1 MQGKTCVITG
11 ATSGVGQGAAF
22 TLAALGARI
31 VFVAR
36 DKDRA
41 RATLARLA
49 EISPG
54 VAHRAHH
61 ADLSQLADMKR
72 VAAEIA
78 AAEPRVDVLINNAG
92 ALFAFRGV
100 TEDGFERTFALNHLA
115 YFVLTLGLR
124 ERLFA
129 AVPARVVSTT
139 SAMHKRATLKL
150 DDLQCER
157 DYNGVDAYE
166 RSKLCN
172 VLFTR
177 ELARRWA
184 GHGVT
189 ANCLHPGLVATRI
202 GNQSGGVIP
211 LVLGFMKLV
220 LAEPVETGAQRI
232 VQLAAS
238 PEVADVTGGYF
249 EKMRQ
254 VPPGRNADDE
264 EAARKLWEASA
275 QLTGMK

>member
-11 ATSGVGQGAAF
+11 ATSGIGQGAAYA
-22 TLAALGARI
+22 LAGLGARI

-36 DKDRA
+36 DRDRA
-41 RATLARLA
+41 ETTLTRLA
-49 EISPG
+49 EIAPG
-54 VAHRAHH
+54 LAHRAHYG
-61 ADLSQLADMKR
+61 DLCRFSDMKR
-72 VAAEIA
+72 VATEIA
-78 AAEPRVDVLINNAG
+78 AAEPRIDVLINNAG
-92 ALFAFRGV
+92 ALFAFRRV

-129 AVPARVVSTT
+129 VAPARVVNTT
-139 SAMHKRATLKL
+139 SAMHKRAVLDL
-150 DDLQCER
+150 DDLQYQH
-157 DYNGVDAYE
+157 DYNGVFAYE

-189 ANCLHPGLVATRI
+189 ANCLHPGLVASRI
-202 GNQSGGVIP
+202 GNESGGMIP
-211 LVLGFMKLV
+211 FFLALMKLV
-220 LAEPVETGAQRI
+220 LAVSVETGAQRI

-238 PEVADVTGGYF
+238 PELANVNGGYF
-249 EKMRQ
+249 EKMHQ
-254 VPPGRNADDE
+254 VPPGLNADDD

-275 QLTGMK
+275 QLTGMQ